1 MTSVRFQKCF
11 PGIKS
16 ARMQVK
22 VFACNQSVSWC
33 DKCQVSKVFSR
44 YQKCF
49 PGIKSVF
56 QVSKVPGCE
65 TGLWE
70 GPGSTKLQKL
80 DRWASDF
87 YLLSNHGWTL
97 KIRPNC
103 PNMETKGFSVAGATI
118 KNMFG
123 AFNKK
128 SRSPEVSSRLPAND
142 RSQTFWQFD
151 NLSWCLPTK
160 KDLRQFDN
168 LTIWRELEIRLEN
181 LGGQLLTRGRSL
193 SNQWVSGNSDS
204 D

>member
-56 QVSKVPGCE
+56 PVSKVFSRYQKCFPGIKSVFPVSKVFSRYQKCFPGIKSVFQVSKVPGCE
-65 TGLWE
+65 AGLWE

-103 PNMETKGFSVAGATI
+103 PNMETKGFSLAGATI

-128 SRSPEVSSRLPAND
+128 SRSPEVSSRLPTND
-142 RSQTFWQFD
+142 RS
-151 NLSWCLPTK
+151 
-160 KDLRQFDN
+160 
-168 LTIWRELEIRLEN
+168 
-181 LGGQLLTRGRSL
+181 
-193 SNQWVSGNSDS
+193 
-204 D
+204 

>member
-56 QVSKVPGCE
+56 PVSKVFSRYQKCFPGIKSVFQVSKVPGCE
-65 TGLWE
+65 AGLWE

-87 YLLSNHGWTL
+87 YLLSNRGWTL

-128 SRSPEVSSRLPAND
+128 SRSPEVSSRLPTND

-160 KDLRQFDN
+160 KDLTIWQFDESS
-168 LTIWRELEIRLEN
+168 R
-181 LGGQLLTRGRSL
+181 
-193 SNQWVSGNSDS
+193 
-204 D
+204 